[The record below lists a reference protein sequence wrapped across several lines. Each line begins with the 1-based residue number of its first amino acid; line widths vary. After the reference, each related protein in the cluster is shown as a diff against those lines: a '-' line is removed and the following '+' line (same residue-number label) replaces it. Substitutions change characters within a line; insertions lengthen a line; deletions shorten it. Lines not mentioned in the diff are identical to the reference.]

1 MSRMLRNIKVGDV
14 VLLADADDP
23 YYDIVTRIGSTF
35 IEVGNE
41 KFRKTDGKIV
51 GYKNNY
57 QCIVC
62 KKDDLANIIMKDL
75 ENEI

>member
-14 VLLADADDP
+14 VLLTDVDDP
-23 YYDIVTRIGSTF
+23 YYDIATRIGNTF

-51 GYKNNY
+51 GYENY
-57 QCIVC
+57 FKCLIC
-62 KKDDLANIIMKDL
+62 KKDDLVNIIMKEL
-75 ENEI
+75 EIKI